1 MCLHSGEL
9 YRAVRQ
15 LLRTGCGM
23 DFEGSSDGE
32 VSEMVDPKVLRRDG
46 LLKGYS
52 ELHITDK
59 FEYLNMWHII
69 SLIS

>member
-1 MCLHSGEL
+1 
-9 YRAVRQ
+9 
-15 LLRTGCGM
+15 M

-69 SLIS
+69 SFIS